1 MRDGAT
7 YDDERD
13 GARLNAQHARVWA
26 VMKDG
31 AWRPLAAIA
40 AACGDPEASVSARLR
55 DFRKERFGSHDVER
69 RYVVDGLWEYRLR
82 INRPDLFAEVGPQSR
97 VAA

>member
-7 YDDERD
+7 YDDDRD
-13 GARLNAQHARVWA
+13 GSRLNAQHQRVCDA
-26 VMKDG
+26 MKDG

-40 AACGDPEASVSARLR
+40 AASGAPEASVSARLR
-55 DFRKERFGSHDVER
+55 DFRKERFGAHQVER
-69 RYVVDGLWEYRLR
+69 RYVIDGLWEYRLL
-82 INRPDLFAEVGPQSR
+82 INRPDLFAEVGPQRR